1 MAATTTLIDAKRVL
15 GDGASYRVR
24 ARIDQ
29 QALARL
35 VGEMTARAAEQGSLT
50 LAEEAIVITAER
62 TGQLLRKPRAKII
75 SCHLG
80 GSSSICAIRE
90 GKSVTYDMKADRS
103 DPTAVG
109 TREMGE
115 AIVAA
120 LKS

>member
-50 LAEEAIVITAER
+50 LAEGAIVITAER
-62 TGQLLRKPRAKII
+62 TGQLLE
-75 SCHLG
+75 S
-80 GSSSICAIRE
+80 
-90 GKSVTYDMKADRS
+90 DMEALR
-103 DPTAVG
+103 
-109 TREMGE
+109 REMQARLPDPEEGGF
-115 AIVAA
+115 
-120 LKS
+120 LPL

>member
-50 LAEEAIVITAER
+50 LAEGAIVITAER
-62 TGQLLRKPRAKII
+62 TGQLPESDMEALR
-75 SCHLG
+75 
-80 GSSSICAIRE
+80 
-90 GKSVTYDMKADRS
+90 
-103 DPTAVG
+103 
-109 TREMGE
+109 REMQARLPDPEEGGF
-115 AIVAA
+115 
-120 LKS
+120 LPL

>member
-62 TGQLLRKPRAKII
+62 TGQLLE
-75 SCHLG
+75 S
-80 GSSSICAIRE
+80 
-90 GKSVTYDMKADRS
+90 DMEALR
-103 DPTAVG
+103 
-109 TREMGE
+109 REMQARLPDPEEGGF
-115 AIVAA
+115 
-120 LKS
+120 LPL